1 LSQPTTTRTA
11 TERTKK
17 ATARIPAANKKR
29 GRQKAK
35 RKARFVRPESLP
47 PLERPRVRLRTALRY
62 AGLDEWKVGR
72 TLSKKVQE
80 LCKARFVKSKGSQ
93 KRKKVPASA
102 AQNKLLLEY
111 LKEATRHLDP
121 TTARA
126 AQSQDGTTI
135 ELVHCVPRPQ
145 HEAAKPGEN
154 SPPSFAPA

>member
-1 LSQPTTTRTA
+1 LTQPTTTRTA
-11 TERTKK
+11 TEKTKK
-17 ATARIPAANKKR
+17 ATGGISTANKKR
-29 GRQKAK
+29 GRKTAK

-72 TLSKKVQE
+72 MLSKKVQE
-80 LCKARFVKSKGSQ
+80 LCKSRFVKSKDGQ
-93 KRKKVPASA
+93 KKRKVPASA

-121 TTARA
+121 TARA

-135 ELVHCVPRPQ
+135 ELVHSVPRPQ
-145 HEAAKPGEN
+145 HEAAKPDEN
-154 SPPSFAPA
+154 SPAPFTPAS

>member
-1 LSQPTTTRTA
+1 MTQPTA
-11 TERTKK
+11 TEKTLRT
-17 ATARIPAANKKR
+17 TGRIAAANKKR
-29 GRQKAK
+29 GRKSAK

-80 LCKARFVKSKGSQ
+80 LCKARFVKGATGKK
-93 KRKKVPASA
+93 KRKVPASA

-126 AQSQDGTTI
+126 AQSPDGSAI

-145 HEAAKPGEN
+145 HEAARSGEN
-154 SPPSFAPA
+154 SPAPLTPAS